1 MKLQLWQKILF
12 NYFLNDYKK
21 KHGLIRECSWCG
33 KTFDISKSPYNGNT
47 HYYCRDCWKYAA
59 NAEGLNSH
67 VLVKLI
73 PEYRQISMI
82 ARDELNRILEIR
94 DKQSRLLEIVEMEI
108 KKPVHLKPL
117 HLYHG
122 NIFFSKEELHEFQV
136 NHEWN
141 GIDIEAIEN
150 EWRVPMANVT
160 PKKLIVFD
168 FTKVTQ
174 GQEVLIKV
182 GSEDDKPCYLKANIN
197 DFSVICE
204 DKTSIAY
211 NAMDCPVRQISGGL
225 EYTLQS
231 KVIPIVRKRGCK
243 RWNTK

>member
-1 MKLQLWQKILF
+1 MELQLWQKILF

-21 KHGLIRECSWCG
+21 KHGIIRKCSWCG
-33 KTFDISKSPYNGNT
+33 KTFDISKPPYNVRE
-47 HYYCRDCWKYAA
+47 HDYCRDCWRYAA
-59 NAEGLNSH
+59 NAEGLNNQC
-67 VLVKLI
+67 LVKLI

-82 ARDELNRILEIR
+82 ARDELDRILEIR
-94 DKQSRLLEIVEMEI
+94 DKQGRRLEIVEMEI
-108 KKPVHLKPL
+108 KKPVHLKSFYP
-117 HLYHG
+117 YKG

-174 GQEVLIKV
+174 GQEVLIKI
-182 GSEDDKPCYLKANIN
+182 GCEDDKTCYLKTNID
-197 DFSVICE
+197 DFSVTCE

-231 KVIPIVRKRGCK
+231 KVIPIVRKK
-243 RWNTK
+243 R

>member
-1 MKLQLWQKILF
+1 MAEIIWNHIW
-12 NYFLNDYKK
+12 NDYKK

-33 KTFDISKSPYNGNT
+33 KTFDISKSPYNGRE
-47 HYYCRDCWKYAA
+47 HDYCYNCWRYAA
-59 NAEGLNSH
+59 NAEGLNNH
-67 VLVKLI
+67 CFEKFI
-73 PEYRQISMI
+73 PEYRQASMI
-82 ARDELNRILEIR
+82 VRDEQGRILEIR
-94 DKQSRLLEIVEMEI
+94 DKQGRLLEIVETEI
-108 KKPVHLKPL
+108 KKPVHLKSF
-117 HLYHG
+117 HLYKG

-160 PKKLIVFD
+160 PNKLIVFD

-182 GSEDDKPCYLKANIN
+182 GSEDNKSCYLKANI
-197 DFSVICE
+197 DDCSVTCE
-204 DKTSIAY
+204 DKTSVAH
-211 NAMDCPVRQISGGL
+211 NAMGCPVWQTSHGL
-225 EYTLQS
+225 EYTLQA
-231 KVIPIVRKRGCK
+231 KVIPIIRKRGCK